1 MYVSTARFGGLIL
14 KTRPCF
20 GLIAFAVITG
30 CATRPPPVDFD
41 KEFLDETAKY
51 EPNVGKTYWLLGI
64 RSLCPTSTTN
74 IIDWPM
80 IPEGT
85 KLRTDGIERGV
96 TSNAFYHVTHE
107 DGRTGYIEAFGF
119 LRFATD
125 VDPAQTAADCKRR
138 GDPRLGMTAKQ
149 VLETCWGKPDRVDR
163 RETAR
168 GLSERYVYGKSRLV
182 LPHNGIVTSVQ
193 VSGRLR

>member
-1 MYVSTARFGGLIL
+1 MQAKFF
-14 KTRPCF
+14 F
-20 GLIAFAVITG
+20 GLVALALLTG
-30 CATRPPPVDFD
+30 CATRPPPVDFE
-41 KEFLDETAKY
+41 KEFLDEKAKY

-74 IIDWPM
+74 IIDCPM

-96 TSNAFYHVTHE
+96 TSTAYYHVTLE

-125 VDPAQTAADCKRR
+125 VDPAQAAADCKRQ

-149 VLETCWGKPDRVDR
+149 VLATCWGKPDRVDR

-168 GLSERYVYGKSRLV
+168 GITERYVYGKSRFV
-182 LPHNGIVTSVQ
+182 LLHNGIVTSVQ